1 MSSKDN
7 ENLGYCSPKS
17 PADRAVGDIQI
28 STGPSAKVQAA
39 AAAVAEA
46 AAEAEAAARKA
57 KEQAKQQ
64 GKTSEEETVEI
75 QPPTPRI
82 SDEAARLFGEKAVE
96 IARYCFHCDAEH
108 EDGLWEFMLPDVSF
122 IGPLPGMEEIFGV
135 EAYKKAIADDLEFWF
150 DYFDEKYFLLYSDGK
165 TAVVSGHLIMKTRPG
180 EKIFIFVK
188 QRFTFF
194 FINQNGIPMVH
205 HVHISDPD
213 NISTDEA
220 FPFRVGLELRKLID
234 KMKESALNDA
244 MTGLHNRAFLEEYYD
259 ELNTE
264 INAAPPRGLVMYFD
278 LNGFKK
284 VNDTYGHA
292 AGDSLIRAFATSL
305 KKAAEKVLVKSE
317 VLRAGGDEFI
327 IFAPRDD
334 RSVVRPLSKAIAKQL
349 KQRTYHLEGLVSFA
363 IGWVNPDGTKTIKEL
378 IAIADRRM
386 YQCKSRLKKIQ
397 ARKEEQAKG

>member
-1 MSSKDN
+1 MDSKDN
-7 ENLGYCSPKS
+7 KDLGYGSQKS
-17 PADRAVGDIQI
+17 PADRAEGD

-46 AAEAEAAARKA
+46 AAEKA
-57 KEQAKQQ
+57 KEKKSGASV
-64 GKTSEEETVEI
+64 SEL
-75 QPPTPRI
+75 PPPEPRI
-82 SDEAARLFGEKAVE
+82 TDEAARLFGEKAVE

-108 EDGLWEFMLPDVSF
+108 EDGLWEFMLPDVTF
-122 IGPLPGMEEIFGV
+122 IGPLPGMEEVFGI
-135 EAYKKAIADDLEFWF
+135 EAYKNAIADDLEFWF
-150 DYFDEKYFLLYSDGK
+150 DYFDERYFLLYSDGK
-165 TAVVSGHLIMKTRPG
+165 TAVVSGHLSMKTRPG
-180 EKIFIFVK
+180 EKIFIVVK

-194 FINQNGIPMVH
+194 FINHNGIPMVH

-259 ELNTE
+259 ELNAE
-264 INAAPPRGLVMYFD
+264 INAAPPRGLVLYFD

-317 VLRAGGDEFI
+317 VMRAGGDEFI

-363 IGWVNPDGTKTIKEL
+363 VGWVKPDGTKTIKEL

-397 ARKEEQAKG
+397 ARKEGQAKS

>member
-1 MSSKDN
+1 MDGKDN
-7 ENLGYCSPKS
+7 KDLGYSSQKS
-17 PADRAVGDIQI
+17 PADRAMGDIP
-28 STGPSAKVQAA
+28 GPSAKVQAA

-46 AAEAEAAARKA
+46 AAEAEKA
-57 KEQAKQQ
+57 KAKKQ
-64 GKTSEEETVEI
+64 GEKSGESVSELPSPE
-75 QPPTPRI
+75 PRI
-82 SDEAARLFGEKAVE
+82 TDEAARLFGEKAVE

-108 EDGLWEFMLPDVSF
+108 EDGLWEFMLPDVTF
-122 IGPLPGMEEIFGV
+122 IGPLPGMEEVFGI
-135 EAYKKAIADDLEFWF
+135 EAYKNAIADDLEFWF
-150 DYFDEKYFLLYSDGK
+150 DYFDERYFLLYSDGK

-194 FINQNGIPMVH
+194 FINKNGIPMVH

-259 ELNTE
+259 ELNAE
-264 INAAPPRGLVMYFD
+264 INAAPPRGLVLYFD

-305 KKAAEKVLVKSE
+305 KKAAEEVLVKAE

-334 RSVVRPLSKAIAKQL
+334 RRAVHPLSKAIAKQL

-363 IGWVNPDGTKTIKEL
+363 MGWVNPDGTKTIKEL